1 MAAKHDSKAAQKLK
15 ASAAAEAVKK
25 TRRRPNPPPAVKL
38 EPLSGGRPQSYQ
50 PEFAELAYRM
60 ALLGLSDAELAR
72 FFNVEDGT
80 IYAWDNAHPEFKDAR
95 ARGKLPADAEIAAK
109 LYHRARGYEHLDT
122 HVAVSDGKV
131 ILTPLIKHYPP
142 DTQAAM
148 WWLKNRQKDRWKDKF
163 ELENSGTVQLGL
175 IALPPKAV

>member
-1 MAAKHDSKAAQKLK
+1 MAAKHDKTPKKLK

-38 EPLSGGRPQSYQ
+38 EPLSGGRPQTYK

-60 ALLGLSDAELAR
+60 ALLGLSDLELAR

-109 LYHRARGYEHLDT
+109 LYHRARGYEHPET
-122 HVAVSDGKV
+122 HVAVSNGVV
-131 ILTPLIKHYPP
+131 IKTPLIKHYPP

-148 WWLKNRQKDRWKDKF
+148 WWLKNRQKDHWKDKF

-175 IALPPKAV
+175 IALPPKAP